1 MTAAMTLITLPSDV
15 DTIQIV
21 SLDNLT
27 IIWHNS
33 YQNIYL
39 FEKREE
45 KDKVALAVELSI
57 CFRAEPDTIVFT
69 YISQCYHIKVGFQD
83 SNYKWCVS
91 FMK

>member
-21 SLDNLT
+21 SLDSLT
-27 IIWHNS
+27 IIWHKS

-45 KDKVALAVELSI
+45 KNKIALAVELSI
-57 CFRAEPDTIVFT
+57 CFRAEPDNH
-69 YISQCYHIKVGFQD
+69 YIHLYITVLSYKSGFPG
-83 SNYKWCVS
+83 
-91 FMK
+91 F